1 MILKMIRIRIRPKK
15 IILRK
20 NPIAIKHKI
29 QTKKIKRK
37 TTRMKYSENKVRS
50 RRFIR
55 GRTTNKEEE
64 EHNTNN
70 NE

>member
-20 NPIAIKHKI
+20 DPIAIKHKI

-37 TTRMKYSENKVRS
+37 TKRAKKISK
-50 RRFIR
+50 
-55 GRTTNKEEE
+55 
-64 EHNTNN
+64 
-70 NE
+70 